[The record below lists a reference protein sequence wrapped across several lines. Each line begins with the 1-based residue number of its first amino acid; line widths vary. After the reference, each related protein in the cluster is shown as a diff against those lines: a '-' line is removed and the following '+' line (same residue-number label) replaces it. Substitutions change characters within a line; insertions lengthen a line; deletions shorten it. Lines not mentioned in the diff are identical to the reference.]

1 MVKRPRAACQGPA
14 GFGQGRGAF
23 FCSANSK
30 AVVGNLSRYVVIVK
44 GRLDVTLSDMHAVSV
59 VQTSEHTAALK
70 VLSQIVTI

>member
-1 MVKRPRAACQGPA
+1 LSRPGGLWA
-14 GFGQGRGAF
+14 GQGGF

-44 GRLDVTLSDMHAVSV
+44 ERLDVTLSDMHAVSV

>member
-1 MVKRPRAACQGPA
+1 LSRPGGLWA
-14 GFGQGRGAF
+14 GQGGLLLLGT
-23 FCSANSK
+23 SK

-59 VQTSEHTAALK
+59 VQTSEQTAALK